1 MAGHMVL
8 IGWALWVSP
17 CGTDA
22 CDALPVTE
30 TIFTQQECISRKS
43 YLESKRPNLYFMC
56 GEVYRDSDEIKKR
69 TNTVCL
75 RLILHYVHYQRVFL
89 DNIGKRGSPL

>member
-17 CGTDA
+17 CGTEP

-30 TIFTQQECISRKS
+30 TIFTQQECLIRKN
-43 YLESKRPNLYFMC
+43 YLASKRPHLYFLC
-56 GEVYRDSDEIKKR
+56 GEVYRDSDEISVDEKHALPAPH
-69 TNTVCL
+69 VPL
-75 RLILHYVHYQRVFL
+75 R
-89 DNIGKRGSPL
+89 PLPERHSR

>member
-30 TIFTQQECISRKS
+30 TIFTQDQCITRKS

-56 GEVYRDSDEIKKR
+56 GEVYRDSEEIKKDDKHSVPAP
-69 TNTVCL
+69 NPPL
-75 RLILHYVHYQRVFL
+75 RALPERILR
-89 DNIGKRGSPL
+89 

>member
-17 CGTDA
+17 CGTDS

-30 TIFTQQECISRKS
+30 TIFTQEQCMSRKS
-43 YLESKRPNLYFMC
+43 YLEAKRPNLFFLC
-56 GEVYRDSDEIKKR
+56 GEVYRDSDEIAKEEKSVVPAP
-69 TNTVCL
+69 NP
-75 RLILHYVHYQRVFL
+75 
-89 DNIGKRGSPL
+89 PLPVRNLPERKSR

>member
-17 CGTDA
+17 CGTDS

-30 TIFTQQECISRKS
+30 TIFTQEQCVSRKK
-43 YLESKRPNLYFMC
+43 YLESKRPNLYFLC
-56 GEVYRDSDEIKKR
+56 GEVYRGSEEMAVEEQHAVPAPHPPLRSLPKR
-69 TNTVCL
+69 QS
-75 RLILHYVHYQRVFL
+75 R
-89 DNIGKRGSPL
+89 

>member
-17 CGTDA
+17 CGTDS

-30 TIFTQQECISRKS
+30 TIFTQEQCMSRKIPRIKTT
-43 YLESKRPNLYFMC
+43 ESLL
-56 GEVYRDSDEIKKR
+56 S
-69 TNTVCL
+69 L
-75 RLILHYVHYQRVFL
+75 W
-89 DNIGKRGSPL
+89 

>member
-17 CGTDA
+17 CGTDS

-30 TIFTQQECISRKS
+30 TIFTQEQCVSRKK
-43 YLESKRPNLYFMC
+43 YLESKRPNLYFLC
-56 GEVYRDSDEIKKR
+56 GEVYRDSEEMAVEEQHAVPAPQRSLPKR
-69 TNTVCL
+69 QS
-75 RLILHYVHYQRVFL
+75 R
-89 DNIGKRGSPL
+89 

>member
-30 TIFTQQECISRKS
+30 TIFTQDQCITRKS

-56 GEVYRDSDEIKKR
+56 GEVYRDSEEIKKDDKHSVPAL
-69 TNTVCL
+69 THHC
-75 RLILHYVHYQRVFL
+75 VHSLNVFR
-89 DNIGKRGSPL
+89 DNGYLNGSK